1 MRTIATYL
9 TEVDANIA
17 LGFLKV
23 EGISADVVADDGGG
37 MRPSLVFFTGGYR
50 VVVDEKDA
58 ERATELIKAIDNK

>member
-9 TEVDANIA
+9 NEGNANIA
-17 LGFLKV
+17 SGLLKA
-23 EGISADVVADDGGG
+23 EGISADVVGDDGGD
-37 MRPSLVFFTGGYR
+37 MRPSLVFFTGGYK